1 MRPAEQQERSL
12 RSREMP
18 TENAC
23 NRQISYNLLLVE
35 NSADDAELF
44 IRALRRAQLEL
55 DFEIRTQT
63 ITSSS
68 QAALQI
74 KAQKFDVI
82 FLDIGMPAPD
92 GIELTRQIRHS
103 WPNRSTPI
111 VIITGAEDRGLMTRA
126 FEAGANWFLCKPI
139 DRVRLLR
146 LIQTSRAPIDR
157 ERRRR
162 WRVKVKCKVSIE
174 MEGVRLQGE
183 TLDLSL
189 NGMSV
194 LAGGVLPVGSSVRVV
209 LALPNSGAPIRTAAR
224 VVRSI
229 GRDAIGLELEQVMD
243 AEHERLAEFLVPLID
258 AAIEEEDAKP
268 V

>member
-1 MRPAEQQERSL
+1 VN
-12 RSREMP
+12 
-18 TENAC
+18 ENKN
-23 NRQISYNLLLVE
+23 NRQSSYELLLVE

-55 DFEIRTQT
+55 DFEIRTQM
-63 ITSSS
+63 ITNSA

-74 KAQKFDVI
+74 KVQKFDVI
-82 FLDIGMPAPD
+82 FLDIGMPPPD

-103 WPNRSTPI
+103 WPNRNTPV
-111 VIITGAEDRGLMTRA
+111 VIITGAEDRGLMARA
-126 FEAGANWFLCKPI
+126 FQAGANWFLCKPV

-162 WRVKVKCKVSIE
+162 WRVKVKCNVSIE
-174 MEGVRLQGE
+174 SEGVRLQGE

-189 NGMSV
+189 NGMAV
-194 LAGGVLPVGSSVRVV
+194 LAGNSLPVGSTVRVS
-209 LALPNSGAPIRTAAR
+209 LSLPSSSVPIRTTAR

-229 GRDAIGLELEQVMD
+229 GRETMGLELEE
-243 AEHERLAEFLVPLID
+243 AIGSERERLAEFLMPLID